1 MNASRAADWSE
12 RIVILCLLAALLEG
26 LEDAIRSHR
35 LGERMP
41 HEEVHR
47 RVKELYTWQDVAERT
62 EKV

>member
-1 MNASRAADWSE
+1 MSFS
-12 RIVILCLLAALLEG
+12 ICFAALLEG
-26 LEDAIRSHR
+26 LEEAIGSHR
-35 LGERMP
+35 RGERMP